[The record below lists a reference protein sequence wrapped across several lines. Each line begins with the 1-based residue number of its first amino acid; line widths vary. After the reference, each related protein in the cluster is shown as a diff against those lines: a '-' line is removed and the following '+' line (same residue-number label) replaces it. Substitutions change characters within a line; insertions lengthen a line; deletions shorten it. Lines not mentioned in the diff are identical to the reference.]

1 MFIRAAKII
10 DQQEKLVLPYFHS
23 KIGLKKFQ
31 QYIFVVLLAGA
42 ALFYFVQ
49 KNPGSTGPVTGN
61 EPFDRT
67 TASYIFTRHA
77 RCRMDCRHIDEAE
90 IREIVQKGTI
100 NYAKSDPNG
109 RPDPKYALEG
119 RTRDGQDVRLIIA
132 PSSKGL
138 VVITVID
145 LDREWACD
153 CK

>member
-1 MFIRAAKII
+1 MKKI
-10 DQQEKLVLPYFHS
+10 QQLVL
-23 KIGLKKFQ
+23 
-31 QYIFVVLLAGA
+31 LLLLTGA
-42 ALFYFVQ
+42 VLFYFVQ
-49 KNPGSTGPVTGN
+49 KNPAGKGPVSEN
-61 EPFDRT
+61 EPFDRANT
-67 TASYIFTRHA
+67 SYIYTRHA

-90 IREIVQKGTI
+90 IREIVQKGVI

-132 PSSKGL
+132 PSAKGL

-153 CK
+153 CE